1 MAFYLTCISDLNKD
15 IFPQNSAHSFRNE
28 ILPEIDIEN
37 YEVSLAEISYKK
49 SINPPNPH
57 PLNDP
62 PTLYIFDF
70 LYQRTSDPPTYGQ
83 WVKIKIDE
91 SEYDSPESLCTLL
104 NKYCWFF
111 LPRLRSNP
119 DYLFSYDKD
128 MKRIWFTNP
137 AEQYFLVLIK
147 GYLLKLMGLS
157 LVETKNDVTPLGM
170 SKRAKFYKY
179 GKELR
184 KFHSSCQQKF
194 KSMATTKNY
203 GRYEPLLCNSRYQS
217 FLVYS
222 NVVSGSLIGSQRVNF
237 LRIISLEDHSNG
249 EIVTRTFQKRFYMP
263 VGQTSLREVE
273 VQLRMI
279 DDGVLVPLTGLTR
292 LTLHFRPKRL

>member
-1 MAFYLTCISDLNKD
+1 M
-15 IFPQNSAHSFRNE
+15 
-28 ILPEIDIEN
+28 
-37 YEVSLAEISYKK
+37 
-49 SINPPNPH
+49 
-57 PLNDP
+57 
-62 PTLYIFDF
+62 
-70 LYQRTSDPPTYGQ
+70 
-83 WVKIKIDE
+83 
-91 SEYDSPESLCTLL
+91 
-104 NKYCWFF
+104 
-111 LPRLRSNP
+111 PRLRSNP